1 MKKGGPRKSIINSH
15 LYLST
20 AKSDD
25 DIDLAD
31 FMMGDGDSQ
40 KKKKPVIALKKTNT
54 DFDDEDQFEES
65 ESFD

>member
-1 MKKGGPRKSIINSH
+1 MVLVSPFT
-15 LYLST
+15 LSNIFT

-31 FMMGDGDSQ
+31 FMMGDGDSH
-40 KKKKPVIALKKTNT
+40 KNKKPVIALKKTKT
-54 DFDDEDQFEES
+54 DFDDEDQFEEKDD

>member
-1 MKKGGPRKSIINSH
+1 MF
-15 LYLST
+15 T

-31 FMMGDGDSQ
+31 FMMGDGDSH
-40 KKKKPVIALKKTNT
+40 KNKKPVIALKKTKT
-54 DFDDEDQFEES
+54 DFDDEDQFEEKDD